1 MRRKLVAGNWKM
13 HGRRAINEALIKGMR
28 ASDSFGEVDV
38 WIAPPAIYVG
48 QAVSLVAG
56 SAIGVAGQNAAS
68 FEDGAFT
75 GEVSA
80 AMLADAGCCA
90 VLVGH
95 SERRSLFGETNE
107 VVAEK
112 FGLIK
117 SAGLTPVLC
126 VGETLAERESGL
138 TEKVVLGQLLAVL
151 NRFGVAALRSA
162 VVAYEPVWAI
172 GTGLTA
178 EPVQA
183 QQVHEVIRAEV
194 SRRDSL
200 VANEL
205 RILYGG
211 SVKAASAPALFAM
224 PDIDGALVGGAS
236 LKVDEF
242 VAIIRLAGEG
252 GRGEG

>member
-13 HGRRAINEALIKGMR
+13 HGRQAVNEALVEGLR
-28 ASDSFGEVDV
+28 ASERAFGDVDV
-38 WIAPPAIYVG
+38 WVAPPAVYVG
-48 QAVSLVAG
+48 QVAGLVEG
-56 SAIGVAGQNAAS
+56 SAIGVLGQNAAAVD
-68 FEDGAFT
+68 DGAFT

-80 AMLADAGCCA
+80 AMLADVGCCG

-95 SERRSLFGETNE
+95 SERRNLFGESDA

-112 FGLIK
+112 FGRILA
-117 SAGLTPVLC
+117 AGLVPVLC
-126 VGETLAERESGL
+126 VGETLAQRESGQ
-138 TEKVVLGQLLAVL
+138 TERVVLTQLLAVVE
-151 NRFGVAALRSA
+151 RFGVSSLRSA

-178 EPVQA
+178 EPDQA

-194 SRRDSL
+194 SRRDAV
-200 VANEL
+200 VASDL

-211 SVKAASAPALFAM
+211 SVKAANASALFAM

-242 VAIIRLAGEG
+242 VAIIRSAGESSV
-252 GRGEG
+252 R